1 MNSLVI
7 GRQDKMEALG
17 RSATIETIDGILEHY
32 PDIYD
37 RIDIENGFRTKKYDY
52 GLYIDR
58 QAKRTHDEVKAY
70 REREE
75 RKWFWILALT
85 SPLWLAALVYGV
97 YVFGNEIKNYPLQVC
112 AVCGILIALKVLGG
126 KS

>member
-1 MNSLVI
+1 MHSLVI
-7 GRQDKMEALG
+7 GKQDKMEAIG
-17 RSATIETIDGILEHY
+17 RSATIETIDGILERY

-37 RIDIENGFRTKKYDY
+37 RLAIENGFRTKEHDY

-58 QAKRTHDEVKAY
+58 QAKRTRDEVKAY
-70 REREE
+70 RDQED
-75 RKWFWILALT
+75 RKWFWIIALT

-97 YVFGNEIKNYPLQVC
+97 YVFGNEINHHPLQVC
-112 AVCGILIALKVLGG
+112 AVCAVVIVFILLGR

>member
-1 MNSLVI
+1 MHSLVI
-7 GRQDKMEALG
+7 GRQDKMEGLG
-17 RSATIETIDGILEHY
+17 RSATIETIDGILERY

-37 RIDIENGFRTKKYDY
+37 RLAIENGFRTKEYDY

-58 QAKRTHDEVKAY
+58 QAKRTRDEVKAY
-70 REREE
+70 RERDD
-75 RKWFWILALT
+75 RKWFWIIALT

-97 YVFGNEIKNYPLQVC
+97 YVFGNVIKKDPLQVC
-112 AVCGILIALKVLGG
+112 AVCGVLIVFKLLGR